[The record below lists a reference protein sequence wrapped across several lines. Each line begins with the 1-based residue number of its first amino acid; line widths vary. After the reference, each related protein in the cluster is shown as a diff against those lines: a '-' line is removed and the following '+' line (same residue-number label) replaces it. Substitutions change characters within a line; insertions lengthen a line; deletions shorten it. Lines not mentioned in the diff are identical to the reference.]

1 MNYYDYAC
9 LNCWTRLDN
18 FSVLILPKE
27 FFVQNQYED
36 LQQENDAQQH
46 KLVCNNLFIQNY
58 FNLTVHTQYMTFTK
72 NVSFRPLHLLSLW
85 DCLLL
90 DI

>member
-9 LNCWTRLDN
+9 CWTRLDN
-18 FSVLILPKE
+18 FSELILPKE
-27 FFVQNQYED
+27 FFVQKQFID
-36 LQQENDAQQH
+36 TQQENDAQQH